1 MKLMARWFACAMT
14 ALMLLPQ
21 TAGAQQEQCRE
32 YSYYAY
38 NGGPPRV
45 WYPTMQEACVA
56 AAPLVTENSANDE
69 QHQTYFT
76 FKEVVPPGRPYEG
89 YCVLIWNRRTYTGNP
104 YTDGWSNWSASDVMF
119 GGHSRPAS
127 CPATIELLGPSRTK
141 ALPAGPVLPLIAR
154 ITQQGG
160 LAANKGL
167 TLTLQREGGEPTT
180 FNGVTDAA
188 GDFKFIYVPPYR
200 ATVDRLTATCVD
212 CSNTAVKVITVEAC
226 DSCSASGQ

>member
-1 MKLMARWFACAMT
+1 MRLMARWAVRAIA
-14 ALMLLPQ
+14 ALMLLPPM
-21 TAGAQQEQCRE
+21 AEAQQEQCTE
-32 YSYYAY
+32 YSY
-38 NGGPPRV
+38 GGIMGEPRV
-45 WYPTMQEACVA
+45 WFTDMA
-56 AAPLVTENSANDE
+56 AACTFAAELVTRTSLNDE
-69 QHQTYFT
+69 EHETYYT
-76 FKEVVPPGRPYEG
+76 FKEIVPPGLPYQG
-89 YCVLIWNRRTYTGNP
+89 YCMMLRHSRSYIAGR
-104 YTDGWSNWSASDVMF
+104 WSAWSIRDAMAYPI
-119 GGHSRPAS
+119 SRPAS
-127 CPATIELLGPSRTK
+127 CPATIELVGPSSTK
-141 ALPAGPVLPLIAR
+141 ALPAGPVLPLVAR